1 MYEDQRSGN
10 IENYNELFGS
20 KDECDDRR
28 EEILTSI
35 SEDAAEDKNDEKE
48 EKQKVQVGG
57 DGAYNKRLERY
68 LYSTPTK
75 SKDDNDLESPA
86 TVATEATTPFKIDN
100 SGEHS
105 DILSV
110 SDSSQDQQDIFR
122 SKDLNTGALIDTAE
136 IPLDSSVVK
145 DIDTA
150 NPNIS
155 IDSSASIED
164 LHKITQGIPAISPV
178 LSNEEEEM
186 LVVE

>member
-1 MYEDQRSGN
+1 MYEDERSGN
-10 IENYNELFGS
+10 IENYNQIFGS

-35 SEDAAEDKNDEKE
+35 SEDATEDKNDDGKE
-48 EKQKVQVGG
+48 EQQVLGG
-57 DGAYNKRLERY
+57 GGAYNKRLERY

-75 SKDDNDLESPA
+75 SKDDNNLESPA
-86 TVATEATTPFKIDN
+86 TATTEASTPFKIDN

-110 SDSSQDQQDIFR
+110 SDTSQDQQDIFR

-145 DIDTA
+145 DMDTA

-164 LHKITQGIPAISPV
+164 LQKVTQGIPAISPV
-178 LSNEEEEM
+178 LSNEEQEM
-186 LVVE
+186 LVVD

>member
-1 MYEDQRSGN
+1 MYEDQHSGN

-48 EKQKVQVGG
+48 EKHVQGG
-57 DGAYNKRLERY
+57 GGAYNKRLERY

-86 TVATEATTPFKIDN
+86 TAATEATTPFKIDN

-110 SDSSQDQQDIFR
+110 SDTSQDQQDIFR

-164 LHKITQGIPAISPV
+164 LHKVTRGISAISPV
-178 LSNEEEEM
+178 LSYEEEEM